1 MSPKKKTTTKKRVP
15 VKKRVAAPKRK
26 AVPKKTTKASVAKKA
41 AVPTHDSTTVPLVM
55 YRRIAVGFV
64 VIVAFALMSV
74 LYLATM
80 QAVVHVDA
88 VETVIESEYIISAV
102 EVATSETDV
111 PAEIFNGTL
120 GKTVEVAPTGDG
132 SVEIDAVATGQLSIH
147 NNMTFAQPLVAT
159 TRFLSADGVL
169 FRLSNQVN
177 VPAGGTVDAEVYADV
192 EGASGNIAATHF
204 TIPGLSA
211 AKQELVYAD
220 SAEVFVGGTFTR
232 AVVSEAEMN
241 TAADT
246 LSGELLQDAMSMFR
260 EEAMAGYDGE
270 LFDVNIQEKSFSIEP
285 NTEADG
291 YEVTM
296 TIEIGAVF
304 YNTEVLENLVV
315 RKLYEGLGQGQEFVD
330 TGLGDLEISIESYS
344 DEDGEASLLTSLKG
358 RAITSRASDALSVER
373 FVGLSGDEVSSLL
386 VGEGVAENVWVE
398 FFPFWVNSI
407 PQLKD
412 HIYIEIE

>member
-26 AVPKKTTKASVAKKA
+26 AVPKKTAKASSTKKA
-41 AVPTHDSTTVPLVM
+41 AVPKHDSTTVPLVM

-260 EEAMAGYDGE
+260 EEATAGYDGE

>member
-1 MSPKKKTTTKKRVP
+1 
-15 VKKRVAAPKRK
+15 
-26 AVPKKTTKASVAKKA
+26 
-41 AVPTHDSTTVPLVM
+41 
-55 YRRIAVGFV
+55 
-64 VIVAFALMSV
+64 
-74 LYLATM
+74 
-80 QAVVHVDA
+80 
-88 VETVIESEYIISAV
+88 
-102 EVATSETDV
+102 
-111 PAEIFNGTL
+111 
-120 GKTVEVAPTGDG
+120 
-132 SVEIDAVATGQLSIH
+132 
-147 NNMTFAQPLVAT
+147 
-159 TRFLSADGVL
+159 VL

-220 SAEVFVGGTFTR
+220 STEAFVGGTITR
-232 AVVSEAEMN
+232 AVVSEAEMES
-241 TAADT
+241 AADT

-260 EEAMAGYDGE
+260 EEATAGYDGE